1 MLLSVNGNQ
10 QGIDF
15 LPLLLEDAQR
25 PGDFFR
31 RDAFSDFLHALHDLL
46 EAKTFRSAD
55 PLQTQPLGMQA
66 EFLHLLPDSLD
77 TPLRPVVGV
86 DVVAVADMAA
96 GNQDYRSPPFE
107 GTPDELFVHP
117 GRAHGADHARIWRVA
132 EP

>member
-25 PGDFFR
+25 PGDFIRGNTFP
-31 RDAFSDFLHALHDLL
+31 DVFHALHDLL

-55 PLQTQPLGMQA
+55 PLQTQPLGTQA
-66 EFLHLLPDSLD
+66 EFLHLLPYPFDA
-77 TPLRPVVGV
+77 PFRPVVGV

-96 GNQDYRSPPFE
+96 GNHDYRSPPFE

-117 GRAHGADHARIWRVA
+117 GRAHGADQARIWRISK
-132 EP
+132 P